1 MKMEFDITKMVE
13 EIAMQAKENQEEFII
28 ETIHPYC
35 ENILQIKINK
45 EELKQILL
53 NGIRK
58 QQPCEDECI
67 EKGEAIRRI
76 EVRRD
81 ITCKSDPYSYEE
93 WTKGY
98 EEGIDDAIAMIN
110 SVPSVTPKTTWIPVD
125 ERLPDNRGYY
135 LTTVKIEIHDLNK
148 LYYEIRTAQF
158 DGKDFDVGYI
168 GDGFSV
174 IAWMPLL
181 EPYKE
186 SDNNDK

>member
-13 EIAMQAKENQEEFII
+13 EIAMQAKENQEEFIFQ
-28 ETIHPYC
+28 TIRPYC

-53 NGIRK
+53 NHIQK

-110 SVPSVTPKTTWIPVD
+110 SVPSVTPTRPKGKWID
-125 ERLPDNRGYY
+125 DSKEDSYYANCSHCDYQIDTHYERGY
-135 LTTVKIEIHDLNK
+135 LNYCPNCGAK
-148 LYYEIRTAQF
+148 ME
-158 DGKDFDVGYI
+158 V
-168 GDGFSV
+168 
-174 IAWMPLL
+174 
-181 EPYKE
+181 EE
-186 SDNNDK
+186 